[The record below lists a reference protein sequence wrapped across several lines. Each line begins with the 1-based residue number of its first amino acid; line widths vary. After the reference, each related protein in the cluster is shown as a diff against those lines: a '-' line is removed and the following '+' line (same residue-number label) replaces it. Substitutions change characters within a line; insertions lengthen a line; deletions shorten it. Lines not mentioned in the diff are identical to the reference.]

1 MYIKQRTYVC
11 CDFNIFNMTRLNTL
25 AFLNIYYTFQIP
37 VLLLPDSSKST
48 NAAPVASLWEAHGTE
63 TTTVEGR
70 GMF

>member
-1 MYIKQRTYVC
+1 
-11 CDFNIFNMTRLNTL
+11 MTRLNTL

-48 NAAPVASLWEAHGTE
+48 NAAPVASLWEAHGTK